1 MHRNGKMNNE
11 RRTED
16 LAKSSGHRVE
26 EDPQTTVTNPSL
38 AGGHLLAAIS
48 TSIVGILRDHYG
60 RGPMKAK
67 TYALDDIIVVVMR
80 GSGFT
85 PLEQTIMDSGEPD
98 RVIAMR
104 EDFQRVMASRY
115 KHTIEDLT
123 GRRVLA
129 FLSQAHVEPDITM
142 EIFFVDGPLD
152 GFGVV
157 EITEPH

>member
-1 MHRNGKMNNE
+1 MDAQPALRS
-11 RRTED
+11 T
-16 LAKSSGHRVE
+16 
-26 EDPQTTVTNPSL
+26 PL

-104 EDFQRVMASRY
+104 EDFQRVMAVRY
-115 KHTIEDLT
+115 RQTIEELT
-123 GRRVLA
+123 GRKVLA

-142 EIFFVDGPLD
+142 EIFFVDRPLE
-152 GFGVV
+152 GFGAV
-157 EITEPH
+157 EVTEPD